1 MQFFFLPEKNL
12 SRYFCDVKIQGT
24 DNATYMRL
32 DFCHLLRMPI
42 LLPAALVISRMNGF
56 L

>member
-1 MQFFFLPEKNL
+1 MQFFYSPEKKL
-12 SRYFCDVKIQGT
+12 SRYLSDVKIQGI

-32 DFCHLLRMPI
+32 DFCHLLGMPV
-42 LLPAALVISRMNGF
+42 LLPAALVIRRMNGF